1 MEIQYI
7 GEHLIWGKLGHFFV
21 VLGLVSALFSALSYF
36 WSAQSEGKDLALSGT
51 WHKLGRAGFF
61 LHCFSVFAVFSFL
74 YYIIANHYFEYHYV
88 WRHSDLSLPMKYLL
102 SCFWE
107 GQEGSFLLWTIWH
120 AILGLVVLFSAKAK
134 ESRVMTVIAVIQA
147 LLVSMILGVYLGE
160 DIRIGTTPFS
170 LLRDE
175 MAGAP
180 VFMQPN
186 YLELIGDGNG
196 LNILLQN
203 YWMVIHPP
211 VLFLGFSAA
220 LIPFAY
226 VLAALWQGDYKRFV
240 QPTLH
245 WSLFAGATLGL
256 GIMMGGAWAY
266 ESLTFGGYWAWDPVE
281 NASLV
286 PWLLLVAGIHMLV
299 VYKATGRSLIATLLL
314 LIASYLFIWYST
326 FLTRTGILGDTSVHS
341 FTGEGN
347 FLYWHLIFVIAL
359 LLIASLGLLIY
370 RWKELPRV
378 KKEEE
383 VSSREFWMFIG
394 SFVLFLSS
402 MQIIISTSI
411 PVWAPLAKMITGKDI
426 APPVDPISHYNDI
439 QIWVAIIVSIMTAT
453 VLFLRF
459 KKSDMRTVGKR
470 LGITGAIALLM
481 TICIAIGQKISGIQY
496 LLLLFGASY
505 TIVAMIYYAIRVQK
519 AQLSKLGPAISH
531 LGFGLVLMG
540 ILLSSY
546 NKEVISINT
555 LGILIDFGRE
565 DPMEN
570 ARESSENVLLF
581 INTPVVMGDYLVTY
595 MGDSIPENDPRTF
608 YKVHYER
615 RDLKTGELKETFMLY
630 PEAFVNPK
638 GQEGLSANPDSKHY
652 LTKDVFTY
660 VTSVI
665 NPEKRTDTTTYQTH
679 KVKQGDTV
687 YLNNAYLVF
696 EGFETKVDH
705 PAYIPMP
712 EDIAVTAKLRAFTL
726 QGELDMLEPVYF
738 IRGGYQYEIEDTLSS
753 LKLYTRLS
761 RILPDEQAAELMIK
775 QLDPKDDYIVMK
787 ALIFPYINVLWLGI
801 VVMTLGFFL
810 TLHNRRRKSKKLEAK
825 TKAAPR

>member
-1 MEIQYI
+1 M
-7 GEHLIWGKLGHFFV
+7 
-21 VLGLVSALFSALSYF
+21 VSALFSALSYF
-36 WSAQSEGKDLALSGT
+36 LAARTEIKEPALSLG
-51 WHKLGRAGFF
+51 WMRLGRAGFF
-61 LHCFSVFAVFSFL
+61 VHCFSVFAVFSIL

-120 AILGLVVLFSAKAK
+120 SILGLVVLFTARGM
-134 ESRVMTVIAVIQA
+134 ESRVMTVIAVVQA

-160 DIRIGTTPFS
+160 DLKIGTTPFS
-170 LLRDE
+170 LLRDQ

-180 VFMQPN
+180 VFSQPN

-226 VLAALWQGDYKRFV
+226 LVAALWKGEYKAFV
-240 QPTLH
+240 GPTLL
-245 WSLFAGATLGL
+245 WTLFAGATLGL

-286 PWLLLVAGIHMLV
+286 PWLLLVAGLHTLV
-299 VYKATGRSLIATLLL
+299 VYKATGRSLIITFFLLL
-314 LIASYLFIWYST
+314 ASYLFIWYST
-326 FLTRTGILGDTSVHS
+326 FLTRTGVLGDTSVHS

-347 FLYWHLIFVIAL
+347 FLYWHLVAVIAL
-359 LLIASLGLLIY
+359 LFGLSLGLMIY
-370 RWKELPRV
+370 RWKSFPRV

-394 SFVLFLSS
+394 AFVLFLSS

-411 PVWAPLAKMITGKDI
+411 PVWAPLAKMLTGKDV

-439 QIWVAIIVSIMTAT
+439 QIWVAIIVSLMTAT

-459 KKSDMRTVGKR
+459 KKSDPRMVARR
-470 LGITGAIALLM
+470 LGITGALALVM
-481 TICIAIGQKISGIQY
+481 TIGIAYFQAISGVQY
-496 LLLLFGASY
+496 LLLLFGSSY
-505 TIVAMIYYAIRVQK
+505 TIVGMIYYALRVQK
-519 AQLSKLGPAISH
+519 AQISKLGPAISH
-531 LGFGLVLMG
+531 LGFGLMLMG

-565 DPMEN
+565 DPAEN

-581 INTPVVMGDYLVTY
+581 VNTPVVMGDYLVTY
-595 MGDSIPENDPRTF
+595 LGDSIPKNDPRTF
-608 YKVHYER
+608 YKVHYQR
-615 RDLKTGELKETFMLY
+615 RDLSTGEVKEEFMLY

-679 KVKQGDTV
+679 KVQVGDTV

-696 EGFETKVDH
+696 DGFDTRVDN
-705 PAYIPMP
+705 PAYVPLP
-712 EDIAVTAKLRAFTL
+712 EDVAVTARLRAMTL
-726 QGELDMLEPVYF
+726 QGEAGLMEPVYF
-738 IRGGYQYEIEDTLSS
+738 IRGGYQYEIEDTLAS

-761 RILPDEQAAELMIK
+761 RIIPEDQAAELMVK

-810 TLHNRRRKSKKLEAK
+810 TLRNRRRKMLSKKS
-825 TKAAPR
+825 